1 MEVYMAHKNDPVW
14 RNGNKWLEIRRDYN
28 RKLTEESYFYALV
41 AFGSMF
47 VALFI
52 IGVYLFAH

>member
-1 MEVYMAHKNDPVW
+1 MVHKNDPVW

-28 RKLTEESYFYALV
+28 RKLTEESYFWALV
-41 AFGSMF
+41 VFGSVF
-47 VALFI
+47 VTLFI